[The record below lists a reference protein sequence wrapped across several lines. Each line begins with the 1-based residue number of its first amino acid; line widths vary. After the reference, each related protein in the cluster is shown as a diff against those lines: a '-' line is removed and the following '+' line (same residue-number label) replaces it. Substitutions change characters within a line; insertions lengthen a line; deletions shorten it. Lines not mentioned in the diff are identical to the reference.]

1 MAQNTAMV
9 RVKGQTLRRTIHQML
24 LVTCKKHIKQRQ
36 VMWFTNQFH
45 FINPFM
51 IIWIKMWFLL
61 YCEELNYWNEK
72 GVAESTIIAEV
83 KTFVTNSKAN
93 PGKCMQI
100 AYSKT
105 VVTTMQC
112 ANHYNIFIDWFSN
125 WCRSS

>member
-1 MAQNTAMV
+1 
-9 RVKGQTLRRTIHQML
+9 
-24 LVTCKKHIKQRQ
+24 
-36 VMWFTNQFH
+36 
-45 FINPFM
+45 
-51 IIWIKMWFLL
+51 MWFLL

-125 WCRSS
+125 WCRSSKYVTKGSQDIINIKTTFSAAVTTEATLSLLKFCNPEIICKGHKYGAN